1 MGQLNPLFEYSHK
14 HPTLKPTVALEQYIR
29 DVPPDAGNQQGL
41 RASSHSAFALSSPA
55 NNQVGLPEGGNPNGI
70 VAHGNLGVQ
79 NSPVAGSMQA
89 TGMSLQQSQQGSSS
103 GVSTNTSPNMNN
115 KRRRPSLKEEEGV
128 QVNGTGT
135 PNQGAGANAGNKIKP
150 SPRIGGKRQKGGPA

>member
-1 MGQLNPLFEYSHK
+1 MGQLNPLFQYSRK
-14 HPTLKPTVALEQYIR
+14 HPRLKPHTALERYIVEAPA
-29 DVPPDAGNQQGL
+29 DPENQRLLQS
-41 RASSHSAFALSSPA
+41 ASNSFALSSPA
-55 NNQVGLPEGGNPNGI
+55 NNQIGLPEGANLNGI
-70 VAHGNLGVQ
+70 GSHGNLVVQ
-79 NSPVAGSMQA
+79 NSPAGGSMQA

-103 GVSTNTSPNMNN
+103 GVSTNTSPNVNN

-150 SPRIGGKRQKGGPA
+150 SPRIGKRQKGGPA